1 MWLIMVAESKLHFS
15 ADLKLTFFVY
25 VCVFFLLEKQ
35 LAVSGYIRH
44 CILSFFFF
52 FFGLYSEFLI
62 RPVSCHAWLL

>member
-35 LAVSGYIRH
+35 RAV
-44 CILSFFFF
+44 FFFF
-52 FFGLYSEFLI
+52 FFSSILLNLTNGGLFLYMF
-62 RPVSCHAWLL
+62 AGL